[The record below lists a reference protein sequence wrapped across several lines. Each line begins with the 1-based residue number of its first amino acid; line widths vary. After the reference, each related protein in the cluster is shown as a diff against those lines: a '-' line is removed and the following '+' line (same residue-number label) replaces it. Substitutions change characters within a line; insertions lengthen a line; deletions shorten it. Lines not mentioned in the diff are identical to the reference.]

1 MFDFFEKKIKYPER
15 QHASLEDNLRSE
27 AAEHNFGPSTG
38 KVQMLASWDDKF
50 KSIPLDILHFTALN
64 KRACILV
71 MYSEDLIPNFETL
84 KEVVKTG
91 CPWDLHFS
99 PYLRGKYPILRANLA
114 FPDTVQ
120 GALWLEAPLDLS
132 NGDIQDFCIA
142 AIANEKIDLIIKHQ
156 SQSDGYHALSFE
168 AKGISKLL
176 KKEVINVI
184 DQYKSGLTRQDFD
197 ASYDLLMQDY
207 SSASDG
213 LNPANILSFDYI
225 GRARN
230 AFLEYDPAGSLD
242 SEQDEA
248 NRLAMDSQQKTQE
261 IIANYALRLSEIP
274 NVLDKGEGTAQCRAI
289 GTEINEVMGLE
300 GMRSV
305 VMYVR
310 EHHDRVKGRCIES
323 AWDRIGMWRG

>member
-1 MFDFFEKKIKYPER
+1 MFEIFEKKIKYPER
-15 QHASLEDNLRSE
+15 LHASLEDNLRSE
-27 AAEHNFGPSTG
+27 AAENNFGPATG
-38 KVQMLASWDDKF
+38 RVALLASWDDKF
-50 KSIPLDILHFTALN
+50 EGIPLDILHFTALN

-84 KEVVKTG
+84 KQVIKTG

-114 FPDTVQ
+114 FPDNVQ
-120 GALWLEAPLDLS
+120 GTLWLEAPLDLS

-142 AIANEKIDLIIKHQ
+142 AIADEKIDLIIKHQ

-168 AKGISKLL
+168 VRGISKLL
-176 KKEVINVI
+176 KKEVANVI
-184 DQYKSGLTRQDFD
+184 AQYKPGLTRQDFD
-197 ASYDLLMQDY
+197 ASYDLLLQDY
-207 SSASDG
+207 SSAADG
-213 LNPANILSFDYI
+213 LNSANILSIDYI

-230 AFLEYDPAGSLD
+230 AFMQFDSAGSLD

-248 NRLAMDSQQKTQE
+248 NRLAVDSQQKTHE
-261 IIANYALRLSEIP
+261 KIANYALRLCEIP

-289 GTEINEVMGLE
+289 GTEIDAVMGLE

-305 VMYVR
+305 LSYVK